1 VPILRLDGWIGLSN
15 KVINYASTFQGANVP
30 GTNIK
35 QVEATER
42 SSLIKVSSYSI
53 DLDLTTGA
61 ENFRVKTTVKFAGL
75 KPGATTYIDCVGS
88 TVISSK
94 LNGVDFDPKF
104 DGETIYLPALAAEN
118 LLEIEHDGIYSNSG
132 EGLHRFV
139 DPADNEVYLY
149 TQFET
154 GDARRMYACFDQ
166 PDQKATFRISTIS
179 PKHWEVISNY
189 GIESTKELDG
199 EKKFIQFAESQVIST
214 YVTAIVAGAYTSVH
228 DEYKGEK
235 TIPLGIYARKS
246 FFQYVD
252 AANIFEVTKQ
262 GFAYFEKTFGLA
274 YPFGKYDQI
283 AVAEYNWGAMENVGC
298 VTFHE
303 DVLIFR
309 SKVTE
314 RNYVSR
320 ATTIHHEMAHMWF
333 GDLVT
338 MKWWEDLW
346 LNESFAEWASYQ
358 SVSESTKYKEA
369 WTEFNSLRKNWAYRV
384 DQLTTTHPIAT
395 EMEDLDA
402 VRTNFDGISYAKG
415 ASVLQQLVA
424 HVGRDNFLKGLRLYF
439 AKHAY
444 GNTTLKDL
452 IDQLEAASG
461 RDLTPW
467 VSTWL
472 RTAGVNTLRP
482 VIAID
487 GDMYKSISIKQEVPT
502 MPVGSTELRPHRLHV
517 GLFDI
522 NAGKLS
528 RRTSVELDIAG
539 ALTEV
544 TELAGQKLADLVL
557 INDKDQTY
565 AKLRFDDRSIA
576 TMKSHLGTLDDSL
589 ARGLIWASLWDSCRD
604 GELSATDYI
613 AIALSALATESDIS
627 IVSATLMQI
636 DTAIWAYAHPSH
648 REALRLQ
655 VASAV
660 EAMLDAAKS
669 GSDHQ
674 MQFARGFANNAVT
687 PAQFERIKAMLS
699 GSINGLVIDAE
710 IRWYLFLCGVKRGV
724 FGAADIES
732 ESAKDATAHGKQYT
746 AYAYAALPNKAAK
759 AEAFKSITTDNLSN
773 TIHAYK
779 CRGFN
784 ENIHHELLADF
795 VDQYFDVLLKVWETK
810 GFEIAETTATL
821 LFPTWVISDATV
833 KKAQHWLDFTGK
845 DASNA
850 LRRTI
855 LEGRDAMT
863 RALKAQAADL

>member
-1 VPILRLDGWIGLSN
+1 M
-15 KVINYASTFQGANVP
+15 P

-35 QVEATER
+35 QVEAAER
-42 SSLIKVSSYSI
+42 SAIIKVSSYAI

-88 TVISSK
+88 HVISAK
-94 LNGVDFDPKF
+94 LNGADFDPRF

-118 LLEIEHDGIYSNSG
+118 VLEIEHDGVYSNSG

-139 DPADNEVYLY
+139 DPADDEVYLY

-166 PDQKATFRISTIS
+166 PDQKATFAISTIT
-179 PKHWEVISNY
+179 PAHWEIISNY
-189 GIESTKELDG
+189 AVESTKELG
-199 EKKFIQFAESQVIST
+199 NQKKFTQFATSQVIST
-214 YVTAIVAGAYTSVH
+214 YVTAIVAGAYTCVH
-228 DEYKGEK
+228 DEYKGEE

-246 FFQYVD
+246 FFKHVD

-338 MKWWEDLW
+338 MQWWNDLW

-358 SVSESTKYKEA
+358 SVSESTKYTEA

-424 HVGRDNFLKGLRLYF
+424 HVGRDNFITGLRRYF
-439 AKHAY
+439 AKHAF

-467 VSTWL
+467 VATWL

-482 VIAID
+482 VITQS
-487 GDMYKSISIKQEVPT
+487 GDTYTSLSIKQEAPT

-522 NAGKLS
+522 QGQKLV

-544 TELAGQKLADLVL
+544 TTFAGQKSADLVL
-557 INDKDQTY
+557 INDKDQSY
-565 AKLRFDDRSIA
+565 AKLRFDERSIA
-576 TMKSHLGTLDDSL
+576 TMKSHLGSLDDSL

-613 AIALSALATESDIS
+613 AIALAALKTESDIS
-627 IVSATLMQI
+627 IVSATLGQI
-636 DTAIWAYAHPSH
+636 DTALWAYAHPSH
-648 REALRLQ
+648 RAALRLQ
-655 VASAV
+655 VATAI
-660 EAMLDAAKS
+660 EAALDAAKA

-674 MQFARGFANNAVT
+674 LQFAKGFANTAIT
-687 PAQFERIKAMLS
+687 PAQLARIAAMLG
-699 GSINGLVIDAE
+699 GSITGLTIDAE
-710 IRWYLFLCGVKRGV
+710 LRWFLFICGVKRGV
-724 FGAADIES
+724 FGAADIEN
-732 ESAKDATAHGKQYT
+732 ELALDKTAHGKQYGAM
-746 AYAYAALPNKAAK
+746 AYAQIPSKDAK
-759 AEAFKSITTDNLSN
+759 AKAFSAITSADLSN
-773 TIHAYK
+773 TIHSYT

-784 ENIHHELLADF
+784 DPLHSEILGEF
-795 VDQYFDVLLKVWETK
+795 VDEYFDVLLKVWETK
-810 GFEIAETTATL
+810 GYEIAETTATL
-821 LFPTWVISDATV
+821 LFPSWVISDATV
-833 KKAQHWLDFTGK
+833 AKAQHWLDVTGK
-845 DASNA
+845 DASHA

-855 LEGRDAMT
+855 LESRDAMA
-863 RALKAQAADL
+863 RALKAQAADQ

>member
-1 VPILRLDGWIGLSN
+1 M
-15 KVINYASTFQGANVP
+15 P

-35 QVEATER
+35 QVEAAER
-42 SSLIKVSSYSI
+42 SALIKVSSYSI

-61 ENFRVKTTVKFAGL
+61 ENFRVKTVVKFAGL
-75 KPGATTYIDCVGS
+75 KPGATTFIDCVG
-88 TVISSK
+88 TKVISAK
-94 LNGVDFDPKF
+94 LNGADFDPKF

-118 LLEIEHDGIYSNSG
+118 VLEIEHDGIYSNSG

-166 PDQKATFRISTIS
+166 PDQKATFKISTIT

-189 GIESTKELDG
+189 GIESTKDLDNDR
-199 EKKFIQFAESQVIST
+199 KFTQFAESQVIAT

-246 FFQYVD
+246 FFKYVD
-252 AANIFEVTKQ
+252 ADKIFEVTKQ

-358 SVSESTKYKEA
+358 SVSESTKYTHA
-369 WTEFNSLRKNWAYRV
+369 WTEFNSLRKNWAYRA

-424 HVGRDNFLKGLRLYF
+424 HVGRDNFIKGLRLYF
-439 AKHAY
+439 AKHQY

-461 RDLTPW
+461 RDLTAW
-467 VSTWL
+467 VATWL

-482 VIAID
+482 VIEID
-487 GDMYKSISIKQEVPT
+487 GDSYKSIGIKQEVPT
-502 MPVGSTELRPHRLHV
+502 MPVGSKELRPHRLHV

-522 NAGKLS
+522 KDNKLS
-528 RRTSVELDIAG
+528 RRTSVELDVAG
-539 ALTEV
+539 ALTDV

-576 TMKSHLGTLDDSL
+576 TMKSHLGALDDSL

-604 GELSATDYI
+604 GELATSDYV
-613 AIALSALATESDIS
+613 AIALNALKTETDIS
-627 IVSATLMQI
+627 IVAATYIQLE
-636 DTAIWAYAHPSH
+636 TAIWAYANPAK
-648 REALRLQ
+648 RDGLRTQ
-655 VASAV
+655 VADAT
-660 EAMLDAAKS
+660 ALMLAAAAP

-674 MQFARGFANNAVT
+674 LQLARAFANNAIT
-687 PAQFERIKAMLS
+687 SAHLEKIKAMLN
-699 GSINGLVIDAE
+699 GSEEGLVLDADQ
-710 IRWYLFLCGVKRGV
+710 RWYLFLCGVKRGV
-724 FGAADIES
+724 FGPAEIEA
-732 ESAKDATAHGKQYT
+732 ESAKDKTAHGKQYN
-746 AYAYAALPNKAAK
+746 AYAYAAIPTKDAK
-759 AEAFKSITTDNLSN
+759 AKAFTSITTDNLSN
-773 TIHAYK
+773 TIHSYM

-784 ENIHHELLADF
+784 ENIHHEILADF
-795 VDQYFDVLLKVWETK
+795 VDQYFDALLKVWETK
-810 GFEIAETTATL
+810 GYEIAETTATL
-821 LFPTWVISDATV
+821 AFPSWVISDDTV
-833 KKAQHWLDFTGK
+833 KKAQHWLDVTGK
-845 DASNA
+845 DASHA
-850 LRRTI
+850 LRRSVT
-855 LEGRDAMT
+855 EGRDALA
-863 RALKAQAADL
+863 RALKARAADK

>member
-1 VPILRLDGWIGLSN
+1 
-15 KVINYASTFQGANVP
+15 VP

-42 SSLIKVSSYSI
+42 SAIIKVASYAI

-75 KPGATTYIDCVGS
+75 KPGATTYIDCVGAR
-88 TVISSK
+88 VISAK
-94 LNGVDFDPKF
+94 LNGADFDPRF

-118 LLEIEHDGIYSNSG
+118 VLEIEHDGVYSNSG

-139 DPADNEVYLY
+139 DPADDEVYLY

-166 PDQKATFRISTIS
+166 PDQKATFAISTIT
-179 PKHWEVISNY
+179 PDHWEIISNY
-189 GIESTKELDG
+189 AIESTKDLG
-199 EKKFIQFAESQVIST
+199 SKKKFTQFATSQVIST

-246 FFQYVD
+246 FFKHVD

-338 MKWWEDLW
+338 MQWWNDLW

-358 SVSESTKYKEA
+358 SVSESTKYTEA

-424 HVGRDNFLKGLRLYF
+424 HVGRDNFITGLRRYF
-439 AKHAY
+439 AKHAF

-467 VSTWL
+467 VATWL

-482 VIAID
+482 VIALN
-487 GDMYKSISIKQEVPT
+487 GDTYASLSIKQEVPT

-522 NAGKLS
+522 QGSKLV
-528 RRTSVELDIAG
+528 RRTSVELDVAG

-544 TELAGQKLADLVL
+544 SAFAGQKSADLVL

-565 AKLRFDDRSIA
+565 AKLRFDERSIA
-576 TMKSHLGTLDDSL
+576 TMKSHLGSLDDSL

-613 AIALSALATESDIS
+613 AIALGALKNESDIS
-627 IVSATLMQI
+627 IVSATLGQI
-636 DTAIWAYAHPSH
+636 DTALWAYAHPSH
-648 REALRLQ
+648 RAALRLQ
-655 VASAV
+655 VATAIESF
-660 EAMLDAAKS
+660 LDVAES

-674 MQFARGFANNAVT
+674 LQFAKGFANTAIT
-687 PAQFERIKAMLS
+687 PAQLERIKAILS
-699 GSINGLVIDAE
+699 GSITGLTIDAE
-710 IRWYLFLCGVKRGV
+710 LRWFLFICGVKRGV
-724 FGAADIES
+724 FGPADIEK
-732 ESAKDATAHGKQYT
+732 ELALDKTAHGKQYGAM
-746 AYAYAALPNKAAK
+746 AYAQIPSKDAK
-759 AEAFKSITTDNLSN
+759 AKAFSSITTDDLSN
-773 TIHAYK
+773 TIHSYK

-784 ENIHHELLADF
+784 DPLHTEVLSDF
-795 VDQYFDVLLKVWETK
+795 VDEYFDVLLKVWQTK
-810 GFEIAETTATL
+810 GYEIAETTATL
-821 LFPTWVISDATV
+821 LFPSWVISEATV
-833 KKAQHWLDFTGK
+833 KKAQHWLDVTGK
-845 DASNA
+845 DASHA

-855 LEGRDAMT
+855 LESRDAMV
-863 RALKAQAADL
+863 RALKAQAADQ

>member
-1 VPILRLDGWIGLSN
+1 M
-15 KVINYASTFQGANVP
+15 P

-35 QVEATER
+35 QVEAAER
-42 SSLIKVSSYSI
+42 SAIIKVSSYAI

-75 KPGATTYIDCVGS
+75 KPGATTYIDCVGAR
-88 TVISSK
+88 VISAK
-94 LNGVDFDPKF
+94 LNGADFDPRF

-118 LLEIEHDGIYSNSG
+118 VLEIEHDGVYSNSG

-139 DPADNEVYLY
+139 DPADDEVYLY

-166 PDQKATFRISTIS
+166 PDQKATFAISTIT
-179 PKHWEVISNY
+179 PAHWEIISNY
-189 GIESTKELDG
+189 AVESTKDLG
-199 EKKFIQFAESQVIST
+199 NQKKFTQFATSQVIST

-246 FFQYVD
+246 FFKHVD

-338 MKWWEDLW
+338 MQWWNDLW

-358 SVSESTKYKEA
+358 SVSESTKYTEA

-424 HVGRDNFLKGLRLYF
+424 HVGRDNFITGLRRYF
-439 AKHAY
+439 AKHAF

-467 VSTWL
+467 VATWL

-482 VIAID
+482 VIAQS
-487 GDMYKSISIKQEVPT
+487 GDTYTSLSIKQEAPT

-522 NAGKLS
+522 QGEKLV

-544 TELAGQKLADLVL
+544 TAFAGQKSADLVL
-557 INDKDQTY
+557 INDKDQSY
-565 AKLRFDDRSIA
+565 AKLRFDERSIA
-576 TMKSHLGTLDDSL
+576 TMKSHLGSLDDSL

-613 AIALSALATESDIS
+613 AIALAALKTESDIS
-627 IVSATLMQI
+627 IVSATLGQI
-636 DTAIWAYAHPSH
+636 DTALWAYAHPSH
-648 REALRLQ
+648 RQALRLQ
-655 VASAV
+655 VATAI
-660 EAMLDAAKS
+660 EAALDAAKA

-674 MQFARGFANNAVT
+674 LQFAKGFANTAIT
-687 PAQFERIKAMLS
+687 PAQLARIAAMLG
-699 GSINGLVIDAE
+699 GSITGLTIDAE
-710 IRWYLFLCGVKRGV
+710 LRWFLFICGVKRGV
-724 FGAADIES
+724 FGAADIEN
-732 ESAKDATAHGKQYT
+732 ELALDKTAHGKQYGAM
-746 AYAYAALPNKAAK
+746 AYAQIPSKDAK
-759 AEAFKSITTDNLSN
+759 AKAFSAITTADLSN
-773 TIHAYK
+773 TIHSYT

-784 ENIHHELLADF
+784 DPLHSEILSEF
-795 VDQYFDVLLKVWETK
+795 VDEYFDVLLKVWETK
-810 GFEIAETTATL
+810 GYEIAETTATL
-821 LFPTWVISDATV
+821 LFPSWVISDATV
-833 KKAQHWLDFTGK
+833 AKAQHWLDVTGK
-845 DASNA
+845 DASHA

-855 LEGRDAMT
+855 LESRDAMV
-863 RALKAQAADL
+863 RALKAQAADQ

>member
-1 VPILRLDGWIGLSN
+1 M
-15 KVINYASTFQGANVP
+15 
-30 GTNIK
+30 
-35 QVEATER
+35 
-42 SSLIKVSSYSI
+42 
-53 DLDLTTGA
+53 
-61 ENFRVKTTVKFAGL
+61 KTTVKFAGL
-75 KPGATTYIDCVGS
+75 KPGATTYIDCVGAR
-88 TVISSK
+88 VISAK
-94 LNGVDFDPKF
+94 LNGADFDPRF

-118 LLEIEHDGIYSNSG
+118 ILEIEHDGVYSNSG

-139 DPADNEVYLY
+139 DPADDEVYLY

-166 PDQKATFRISTIS
+166 PDQKATFAISTIT
-179 PKHWEVISNY
+179 PDHWEIISNY
-189 GIESTKELDG
+189 AIESTKDLG
-199 EKKFIQFAESQVIST
+199 SKKKFTQFATSQVIST

-246 FFQYVD
+246 FFKHVD
-252 AANIFEVTKQ
+252 AENIFEVTKQ

-338 MKWWEDLW
+338 MQWWNDLW

-358 SVSESTKYKEA
+358 SVSESTKYTEA

-424 HVGRDNFLKGLRLYF
+424 HVGRDNFITGLRRYF
-439 AKHAY
+439 AKHAF

-467 VSTWL
+467 VATWL

-482 VIAID
+482 VIALN
-487 GDMYKSISIKQEVPT
+487 GDTYASLSIKQEVPT

-522 NAGKLS
+522 QGSKLV

-544 TELAGQKLADLVL
+544 TAFAGQKCADLVL

-565 AKLRFDDRSIA
+565 AKLRFDERSIA
-576 TMKSHLGTLDDSL
+576 TMKSHLGSLDDSL

-613 AIALSALATESDIS
+613 AIALAALKNESDIS
-627 IVSATLMQI
+627 IVSATLGQI
-636 DTAIWAYAHPSH
+636 DTALWAYAHPSH
-648 REALRLQ
+648 RAALRLQ
-655 VASAV
+655 VATAI
-660 EAMLDAAKS
+660 EAALDAAKA

-674 MQFARGFANNAVT
+674 LQFAKGFANTAIT
-687 PAQFERIKAMLS
+687 PAQLERIKAILG
-699 GSINGLVIDAE
+699 GSITGLTIDAE
-710 IRWYLFLCGVKRGV
+710 LRWFLFICGVKRGV
-724 FGAADIES
+724 FGPADIEK
-732 ESAKDATAHGKQYT
+732 ELALDKTAHGKQYGAM
-746 AYAYAALPNKAAK
+746 AYAQIPSKDAK
-759 AEAFKSITTDNLSN
+759 AKAFSSITTDDLSN
-773 TIHAYK
+773 TIHSYK

-784 ENIHHELLADF
+784 DPLHTEILSDF

-810 GFEIAETTATL
+810 GYEIAETTATL
-821 LFPTWVISDATV
+821 LFPSWVISEATV
-833 KKAQHWLDFTGK
+833 KKAQHWLDVTGK
-845 DASNA
+845 DASHS

-855 LEGRDAMT
+855 LESRDAMV
-863 RALKAQAADL
+863 RALKAQAADQ

>member
-1 VPILRLDGWIGLSN
+1 
-15 KVINYASTFQGANVP
+15 VP

-35 QVEATER
+35 QVEAAER
-42 SSLIKVSSYSI
+42 SAIIKVSSYAI

-75 KPGATTYIDCVGS
+75 KPGATTYIDCVGAH
-88 TVISSK
+88 VISAK
-94 LNGVDFDPKF
+94 LNGADFDPRF

-118 LLEIEHDGIYSNSG
+118 VLEIEHDGVYSNSG

-139 DPADNEVYLY
+139 DPADDEVYLY

-166 PDQKATFRISTIS
+166 PDQKATFAISTIT
-179 PKHWEVISNY
+179 PAHWEIISNY
-189 GIESTKELDG
+189 AVESTKDLG
-199 EKKFIQFAESQVIST
+199 NQKKFTQFATSQVIST

-246 FFQYVD
+246 FFKHVD
-252 AANIFEVTKQ
+252 AENIFEVTKQ

-338 MKWWEDLW
+338 MQWWNDLW

-358 SVSESTKYKEA
+358 SVSESTKYTEA

-424 HVGRDNFLKGLRLYF
+424 HVGRDNFITGLRRYF
-439 AKHAY
+439 AKHAF

-467 VSTWL
+467 VATWL

-482 VIAID
+482 VITLN
-487 GDMYKSISIKQEVPT
+487 GDTYTSLSIKQEAPT
-502 MPVGSTELRPHRLHV
+502 IPVGSTELRPHRLHV

-522 NAGKLS
+522 EGQKLV
-528 RRTSVELDIAG
+528 RRKSVELDIAG

-544 TELAGQKLADLVL
+544 TAFAGQKSADLVL
-557 INDKDQTY
+557 INDKDQSY
-565 AKLRFDDRSIA
+565 AKLRFDERSIA
-576 TMKSHLGTLDDSL
+576 TMKSHLGSLDDSL

-613 AIALSALATESDIS
+613 AIALAALKTESDIS
-627 IVSATLMQI
+627 IVSATLGQI
-636 DTAIWAYAHPSH
+636 DTALWAYAHPSH
-648 REALRLQ
+648 RAALRLQ
-655 VASAV
+655 VATAI
-660 EAMLDAAKS
+660 EAALDAAKA

-674 MQFARGFANNAVT
+674 LQFAKGFANTAIT
-687 PAQFERIKAMLS
+687 PAQLARIAAMLG
-699 GSINGLVIDAE
+699 GSIAGLTIDAE
-710 IRWYLFLCGVKRGV
+710 LRWFLFICGVKRGV
-724 FGAADIES
+724 FGPSDIEN
-732 ESAKDATAHGKQYT
+732 ELALDKTAHGKQYGAM
-746 AYAYAALPNKAAK
+746 AYAQIPSKDAK
-759 AEAFKSITTDNLSN
+759 AKAFSAITTADLSN
-773 TIHAYK
+773 TIHSYT

-784 ENIHHELLADF
+784 DPLHSEILSEF
-795 VDQYFDVLLKVWETK
+795 VDEYFDVLLKVWETK
-810 GFEIAETTATL
+810 GYEIAETTATL
-821 LFPTWVISDATV
+821 LFPSWVISDATV
-833 KKAQHWLDFTGK
+833 AKAQHWLDVTGK
-845 DASNA
+845 DASHA

-855 LEGRDAMT
+855 LESRDAMA
-863 RALKAQAADL
+863 RALKAQAADQ

>member
-1 VPILRLDGWIGLSN
+1 M
-15 KVINYASTFQGANVP
+15 P

-35 QVEATER
+35 QAEAIER
-42 SSLIKVSSYSI
+42 SALVKVKSYRI

-61 ENFRVKTTVKFAGL
+61 ENFRVITTISFAGL
-75 KPGATTYIDCVGS
+75 KPGASTYIDCVGS
-88 TVISSK
+88 KVISAS
-94 LNGVDFDPKF
+94 LNGVDFDPNF
-104 DGETIYLPALAAEN
+104 DGETIYIPEIAAEN
-118 LLEIEHDGIYSNSG
+118 VLVIEHDGVYSNTG

-139 DPADNEVYLY
+139 DPVDNEVYLY

-166 PDQKATFRISTIS
+166 PDQKATFTISTIT

-189 GIESTKELDG
+189 GIESTKGLDG
-199 EKKFIQFAESQVIST
+199 DRKFIQFAQSQVIST
-214 YVTAIVAGAYTSVH
+214 YVTAIVAGPYTSVH

-252 AANIFEVTKQ
+252 AENIFEVTKQ

-338 MKWWEDLW
+338 MKWWDDLW

-358 SVSESTKYKEA
+358 SVSESTKYKQA

-395 EMEDLDA
+395 EMVDLDA

-424 HVGRDNFLKGLRLYF
+424 HVGRDNFIKGLRLYF
-439 AKHAY
+439 AKHAF

-482 VIAID
+482 VIEVS
-487 GDMYKSISIKQEVPT
+487 GDTYASISIQQEVPT
-502 MPVGSTELRPHRLHV
+502 MPVGSTELRSHRLHV

-522 NAGKLS
+522 VGDKLT
-528 RRTSVELDIAG
+528 RRTSVELDVEG

-544 TELAGQKLADLVL
+544 KALASAKVADLVL

-576 TMKSHLGTLDDSL
+576 TMKSHLGSLDDSL

-604 GELSATDYI
+604 GELSATDYVT
-613 AIALSALATESDIS
+613 IALNALKSESDIS

-636 DTAIWAYAHPSH
+636 DTAIWAYANPTKRDALRAHVGQSV
-648 REALRLQ
+648 EALLD
-655 VASAV
+655 ASA
-660 EAMLDAAKS
+660 A

-674 MQFARGFANNAVT
+674 MAFARAFANFAFT
-687 PAQFERIKAMLS
+687 PAHYDRIKAILD

-710 IRWYLFLCGVKRGV
+710 IRWYIFICGVKRGL
-724 FGAADIES
+724 FGPADIQAES
-732 ESAKDATAHGKQYT
+732 KKDETAHGKQYT
-746 AYAYAALPNKAAK
+746 ARANASMPSKDAKLKA
-759 AEAFKSITTDNLSN
+759 FNSITTDNLSN
-773 TIHAYK
+773 TIHSYT
-779 CRGFN
+779 CLGFN
-784 ENIHHELLADF
+784 ENIHHDVLADF
-795 VDQYFDVLLKVWETK
+795 VDPYFDSMLKVWETK
-810 GFEIAETTATL
+810 GYEIAETTATL
-821 LFPTWVISDATV
+821 LFPTWVITPETLAKTE
-833 KKAQHWLDFTGK
+833 HWLNVTGK
-845 DASNA
+845 DAAHS
-850 LRRTI
+850 LRRAIT
-855 LEGRDAMT
+855 EGRDAMA
-863 RALKAQAADL
+863 RALKARSADK

>member
-1 VPILRLDGWIGLSN
+1 M
-15 KVINYASTFQGANVP
+15 P

-35 QVEATER
+35 QAEAIER
-42 SSLIKVSSYSI
+42 SALVKVKSYRI

-61 ENFRVKTTVKFAGL
+61 ENFRVITTISFAGL
-75 KPGATTYIDCVGS
+75 KPGASTYIDCVGS
-88 TVISSK
+88 KVISAS
-94 LNGVDFDPKF
+94 LNGVDFDPNF
-104 DGETIYLPALAAEN
+104 DGETIYIPEIAAEN
-118 LLEIEHDGIYSNSG
+118 VLVIEHDGVYSNTG

-139 DPADNEVYLY
+139 DPVDNEVYLY

-166 PDQKATFRISTIS
+166 HDQKATFTISTIT

-189 GIESTKELDG
+189 GIESTKGLDG
-199 EKKFIQFAESQVIST
+199 DRKFIHFAQSQVIST
-214 YVTAIVAGAYTSVH
+214 YVTAIVAGPYTSVH
-228 DEYKGEK
+228 NEYKGEK

-252 AANIFEVTKQ
+252 AENIFEVTKQ

-338 MKWWEDLW
+338 MKWWDDLW

-358 SVSESTKYKEA
+358 SVSESTKYKQA

-395 EMEDLDA
+395 EMVDLDA

-424 HVGRDNFLKGLRLYF
+424 HVGRDNFIKGLRLYF
-439 AKHAY
+439 AKHAF

-482 VIAID
+482 VIEVS
-487 GDMYKSISIKQEVPT
+487 GDTYASISIQQEVPT
-502 MPVGSTELRPHRLHV
+502 MPLGSTELRPHRLHV

-522 NAGKLS
+522 AGDKLT
-528 RRTSVELDIAG
+528 RRTSVELDVEG

-544 TELAGQKLADLVL
+544 KALASAKVADLVL

-565 AKLRFDDRSIA
+565 AKLRFDHRSIA
-576 TMKSHLGTLDDSL
+576 TMKSHLGSLDDSL

-604 GELSATDYI
+604 GELSATDYVT
-613 AIALSALATESDIS
+613 IALNALKSESDIS

-636 DTAIWAYAHPSH
+636 DTAIWAYANPTKRDALRAHVGQSV
-648 REALRLQ
+648 EALLD
-655 VASAV
+655 ASA
-660 EAMLDAAKS
+660 A

-674 MQFARGFANNAVT
+674 MAFARAFANFAFT
-687 PAQFERIKAMLS
+687 PAHYDRIKAILD

-710 IRWYLFLCGVKRGV
+710 IRWYIFICGVKRGL
-724 FGAADIES
+724 FGPADIQAES
-732 ESAKDATAHGKQYT
+732 KKDETAHGKQYT
-746 AYAYAALPNKAAK
+746 ARANASMPSKDAKLKA
-759 AEAFKSITTDNLSN
+759 FNSITTDNLSN
-773 TIHAYK
+773 TIHSYT
-779 CRGFN
+779 CLGFN
-784 ENIHHELLADF
+784 ENIHHDVLADF
-795 VDQYFDVLLKVWETK
+795 VDPYFDSMLKVWETK
-810 GFEIAETTATL
+810 GYEIAETTATL
-821 LFPTWVISDATV
+821 LFPTWVITPETLAKTE
-833 KKAQHWLDFTGK
+833 HWLNVTGK
-845 DASNA
+845 DAAHS
-850 LRRTI
+850 LRRAIT
-855 LEGRDAMT
+855 EGRDAMA
-863 RALKAQAADL
+863 RALKARSADK

>member
-1 VPILRLDGWIGLSN
+1 M
-15 KVINYASTFQGANVP
+15 P

-35 QVEATER
+35 QVEAAER
-42 SSLIKVSSYSI
+42 SALIKVSRYSI

-61 ENFRVKTTVKFAGL
+61 ENFRVKTVVHFAGL

-88 TVISSK
+88 KVISAK

-104 DGETIYLPALAAEN
+104 DGETIYLPAIAADN
-118 LLEIEHDGIYSNSG
+118 VLEIEHDGIYSNSG

-166 PDQKATFRISTIS
+166 PDQKATFKISTIT

-189 GIESTKELDG
+189 GIESTKDVDG
-199 EKKFIQFAESQVIST
+199 DRKFTQFAESQVIST

-246 FFQYVD
+246 FFKYVD
-252 AANIFEVTKQ
+252 AENIFEVTKQ

-358 SVSESTKYKEA
+358 SVSESTKYTHA

-395 EMEDLDA
+395 EMADLDA

-424 HVGRDNFLKGLRLYF
+424 HVGRDNFIKGLRLYF

-472 RTAGVNTLRP
+472 RTAGVNTLSP
-482 VIAID
+482 VIEID
-487 GDMYKSISIKQEVPT
+487 GDSYKSISIKQIAPA
-502 MPVGSTELRPHRLHV
+502 MPVGSKELRPHRLHV

-522 NAGKLS
+522 KGDKLS
-528 RRTSVELDIAG
+528 RRTSVELDVAG

-544 TELAGQKLADLVL
+544 TELAGQKVADLVL

-576 TMKSHLGTLDDSL
+576 TMKSHLGNLDDSL

-604 GELSATDYI
+604 GELSTSDYVT
-613 AIALSALATESDIS
+613 IALNALKTESDIS
-627 IVSATLMQI
+627 IVAATYLQFE
-636 DTAIWAYAHPSH
+636 TAIWAYANPAK
-648 REALRLQ
+648 RDAIRAQ
-655 VASAV
+655 VADATA
-660 EAMLDAAKS
+660 AMLASAPA

-674 MQFARGFANNAVT
+674 MQFAKAFANNAIT
-687 PAQFERIKAMLS
+687 PAHMEKLKAILN
-699 GSINGLVIDAE
+699 GSENGLVIDAE
-710 IRWYLFLCGVKRGV
+710 IRWYIFICGVKRGV
-724 FGAADIES
+724 FGRAEIEA
-732 ESAKDATAHGKQYT
+732 ESAKDKTAHGKQYT
-746 AYAYAALPNKAAK
+746 AYAYAALPTKEAK
-759 AEAFKSITTDNLSN
+759 TEAFNSITKDNLSN
-773 TIHAYK
+773 TIHSYTS
-779 CRGFN
+779 RGFN

-795 VDQYFDVLLKVWETK
+795 VDPYFKSILEVWETK

-821 LFPTWVISDATV
+821 LFPSWVISDETV
-833 KKAQHWLDFTGK
+833 KKAQHWLDVTGK

-850 LRRTI
+850 LRRAVT
-855 LEGRDAMT
+855 EGRDAMS
-863 RALKAQAADL
+863 RAIKARAADK